1 MEKQQIIFLVGLT
14 GSGKSTAGRLAADAL
29 GFDFSDSDRV
39 IEGRQGVS
47 ISELFST
54 RGEAR
59 FREVEG
65 EVIRGY
71 STVDKIVVA
80 TGGGAVTT
88 EVGLEAL
95 TNGFAVWLRI
105 SPQEAARRLMV
116 NPGAEERP
124 LLATPYIAGQ
134 SRENAITARLTEML
148 AARETLYA
156 QSADAIVDVDGLTAV
171 EVARDCVA
179 RWRGAAARVETPGGS
194 YDIIV
199 RDGALDG
206 VGRECRTRG
215 LKGRAFV
222 ITDENAGP
230 LFEDRLLTSLGAAD
244 YPVDVLRIAA
254 GEEHKTLESVNR
266 VYDWLIGHRIERQDF
281 VVSLGGGVVT
291 DLAGFAAATIL
302 RGIDFVH
309 VPTSM
314 LAMVDASV
322 GGKTGVDHP
331 RGKNLIGAFAQPR
344 AVIIDPQVLKTLPER
359 QLRNGWAEVIKHG
372 LILDAKLMAD
382 LEAAAT
388 QPGVMLSADLIA
400 RSVAIKARIVSED
413 EREAGRR
420 TLLNYGHTLGH
431 AIEAI
436 TGYDTYLHGEAVAIG
451 MRAAGLMAVE
461 LGVLARGDF
470 ERQQALI
477 RASGLPERA
486 PGLDVD
492 ALLDATL
499 QDKKVRAGAVQWVLL
514 RRLGEAYVHGAIDTS
529 VVLRAVQRVT
539 E

>member
-1 MEKQQIIFLVGLT
+1 MNGKPIYLVGLS
-14 GSGKSTAGRLAADAL
+14 GSGKSLVGRLLATRL
-29 GFDFSDSDRV
+29 GWGFVDSDRA
-39 IEGRQGVS
+39 IEERQGAS
-47 ISELFST
+47 IPELFSFA
-54 RGEAR
+54 GEER
-59 FREVEG
+59 FREVEAA
-65 EVIRGY
+65 VLLGY
-71 STVDKIVVA
+71 AGAENMVVA

-88 EVGLEAL
+88 VAAREAL
-95 TNGFAVWLRI
+95 AGGFVVWLRV
-105 SPQEAARRLMV
+105 SPNEAARRLMR
-116 NPGAEERP
+116 NPGTETRP
-124 LLATPYIAGQ
+124 LLATAGNEGRSEESIA
-134 SRENAITARLTEML
+134 ARLTELL
-148 AARETLYA
+148 AAREALYA
-156 QSADAIVDVDGLTAV
+156 EVADAIVDVDGLTAD
-171 EVARDCVA
+171 EVARDCEA
-179 RWRGAAARVETPGGS
+179 RWGGAAARVEAPGGS

-199 RDGALDG
+199 RDGALDD
-206 VGRECRTRG
+206 VGRHCRARG
-215 LKGRAFV
+215 LRGRAFV
-222 ITDENAGP
+222 ITDENTGP
-230 LFEDRLLTSLGAAD
+230 LFETRLLASLESVD
-244 YPVDVLRIAA
+244 YPADVFRIPA
-254 GEEHKTLESVNR
+254 GEEHKTLESVST

-302 RGIDFVH
+302 RGIDCVH

-344 AVIIDPQVLKTLPER
+344 AVIIDPQVLETLPER

-372 LILDAKLMAD
+372 FILDARLMAD
-382 LEAAAT
+382 LEAGAT
-388 QPGVMLSADLIA
+388 RLGVMLSADLIA

-431 AIEAI
+431 AIEAT

-514 RRLGEAYVHGAIDTS
+514 RRLGEAYVHGAIEAA
-529 VVLRAVQRVT
+529 VVRRAVEAVT